1 MPPRTTRKST
11 RPRASDR
18 TMVDT
23 VQPPRLPSFRTDRR
37 RRYQKM
43 KLRRGSNTRP
53 QLRRTG
59 QQNHVLLI
67 ADRGWMPRKSPLPP
81 VEGKVFS
88 LTSPFIEQGLSLV
101 WGLHCCWCKPRTC
114 DNDFLTMSAPSTR
127 VDFGESLNHRK
138 AREKGAE
145 HADYRFSLEMQF
157 FLSGR
162 GAENPLS
169 FLCSST
175 SGRQV
180 GSKLEGAE
188 LGPVVGLIRAKHR
201 EQSV

>member
-88 LTSPFIEQGLSLV
+88 LTSPFIEQGLSLTENFGGRRA
-101 WGLHCCWCKPRTC
+101 GLGPPSSRYGPPARLTASASKHRRTPTQFATSTSRRQSDISSTFPATAATC
-114 DNDFLTMSAPSTR
+114 RSAPADTP
-127 VDFGESLNHRK
+127 VHR
-138 AREKGAE
+138 
-145 HADYRFSLEMQF
+145 
-157 FLSGR
+157 
-162 GAENPLS
+162 
-169 FLCSST
+169 
-175 SGRQV
+175 
-180 GSKLEGAE
+180 
-188 LGPVVGLIRAKHR
+188 
-201 EQSV
+201 